1 MKSGFN
7 EMSRKHNT
15 QLNSVTEMGQKFCE
29 ACRHDIPADE
39 PEFHCFTYGVQFH
52 LTEACINLSKGPLNG
67 IMELGKNALLLFQ
80 ACVTSKQRN
89 NLKETASKI
98 QQPKKNKKI
107 GQLQSKVAEIK
118 KVITEIKVG
127 VDNKASISTRPPQN
141 QSPSR
146 PPPIPQHPTQPERF
160 GVRGVPESSSKLAL
174 EINKHDMA

>member
-1 MKSGFN
+1 
-7 EMSRKHNT
+7 
-15 QLNSVTEMGQKFCE
+15 
-29 ACRHDIPADE
+29 
-39 PEFHCFTYGVQFH
+39 
-52 LTEACINLSKGPLNG
+52 
-67 IMELGKNALLLFQ
+67 MEHGKNALLLFQ

-98 QQPKKNKKI
+98 QQPKKKNQKI

-127 VDNKASISTRPPQN
+127 VDNKASISTMPPQN

-174 EINKHDMA
+174 ERNKHDMV